1 MKFNSKK
8 FLTAISMICL
18 IISISGNSFAHSGRT
33 DSNGGHKDNQNK
45 SGLGSYHYHCGGNP
59 AHLHDN
65 GVCPYSSSSSSSSNS
80 SNNKSSTSSSSKEN
94 VTTSST
100 VEPVPQPA
108 PETATATEFT
118 TAPELE
124 PAPVPEPEPTP
135 EPAQASTPA
144 PEPEPTQILNALSVE
159 INEDISSMKVGESI
173 KLTVTIVPENIEDT
187 SIIWS
192 SSDEDIATVSST
204 GKVVAL
210 KEGMVNITATTSN
223 EKIDTIA
230 ITVEEVKQ
238 ENNTMVVPMQSNELN
253 SMSTT
258 NTEESDPA
266 SGILGLGLIGGGSY
280 WGYKKYKDKKDKK

>member
-45 SGLGSYHYHCGGNP
+45 SGLGSYHYHCGGHP

-65 GVCPYSSSSSSSSNS
+65 GVCPYSSSSSNS

-108 PETATATEFT
+108 PE
-118 TAPELE
+118 
-124 PAPVPEPEPTP
+124 
-135 EPAQASTPA
+135 
-144 PEPEPTQILNALSVE
+144 PEPTQIINASSVE
-159 INEDISSMKVGESI
+159 INENISSMKVGESI
-173 KLTVTIVPENIEDT
+173 KLTVTIVPEKTEDT

-238 ENNTMVVPMQSNELN
+238 ENNTIVVPMQSNELN

-280 WGYKKYKDKKDKK
+280 WGYKKYKDKKAKK

>member
-45 SGLGSYHYHCGGNP
+45 SGVGSYHYHCGGHP

-100 VEPVPQPA
+100 VEPVPQST
-108 PETATATEFT
+108 PE
-118 TAPELE
+118 PE
-124 PAPVPEPEPTP
+124 PAPVPEPEP
-135 EPAQASTPA
+135 
-144 PEPEPTQILNALSVE
+144 EPTQIINASSVE

-192 SSDEDIATVSST
+192 SSDEDIATVSSI

-238 ENNTMVVPMQSNELN
+238 ENNTIVVPMQSNELN

-266 SGILGLGLIGGGSY
+266 SGIFGLGLIGGGSY
-280 WGYKKYKDKKDKK
+280 WGYKKYKDKKAKK